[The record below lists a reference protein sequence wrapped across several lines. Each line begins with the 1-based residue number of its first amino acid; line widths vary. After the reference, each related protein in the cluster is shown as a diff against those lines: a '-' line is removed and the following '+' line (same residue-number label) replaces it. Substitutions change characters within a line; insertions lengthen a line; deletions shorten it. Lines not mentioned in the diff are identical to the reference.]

1 MKKILRLTAVVAL
14 LGVVGYTLYF
24 LYQKSA
30 EKPLYYKTE
39 APFITSIYK
48 KTIAAGSI
56 LPRKEILIKPQVSGI
71 IDELYVEPGDEVR
84 KGQLIARIKIIPDMA
99 QLNNAENRVRV
110 AQLNLD
116 NAKRNYDRFK
126 DLFEKGVVAE
136 AEFQDVELAYKNALT
151 ELDAAENNLQ
161 IIEEGASKKSGE
173 SANTLIRSTSDGMVL
188 DIPVEE
194 GNSVIE
200 ANTFNEGTTIAT
212 IADLGEMIF
221 EGKVDESEVGKISAG
236 MPLIVSVGAI
246 QGTTFNAELEYISP
260 KGVEENGAIQFEI
273 KADVELKEDF
283 FIRAGYSANADIVL
297 EKREDVL
304 AIRESLLQFDGRQPY
319 VEVETGEQS
328 YERKDVKIGLSD
340 GIQVE
345 ILEGLSEDDKVK
357 VWNKPMTE
365 EMMANQG
372 QRGGGGR
379 SR

>member
-1 MKKILRLTAVVAL
+1 MKKVLRLTAVLAL
-14 LGVVGYTLYF
+14 IGIVGYTLFF

-30 EKPLYYKTE
+30 EKPVYYGTE
-39 APFITSIYK
+39 TPYITSIYK

-56 LPRKEILIKPQVSGI
+56 VPRKEILIKPQVSGI
-71 IDELYVEPGDEVR
+71 INELYVEPGDKVK

-136 AEFQDVELAYKNALT
+136 AEFQEVELTYKNALT

-173 SANTLIRSTSDGMVL
+173 SANTLIRSTSNGMVL

-246 QGTTFNAELEYISP
+246 QETTFNAELEYISP

-273 KADVELKEDF
+273 KADVELKEEF

-304 AIRESLLQFDGRQPY
+304 AIRESLLQFDGKQPF
-319 VEVETGEQS
+319 VEVETGEQT
-328 YERKDVKIGLSD
+328 YERRDVKIGLSD

-345 ILEGLSEDDKVK
+345 VLDGITEEDKVK
-357 VWNKPMTE
+357 VWNKPLTE
-365 EMMANQG
+365 EMMENQK
-372 QRGGGGR
+372 QRQGSGR
-379 SR
+379 GR

>member
-1 MKKILRLTAVVAL
+1 MKKVLRLTAVVVL
-14 LGVVGYTLYF
+14 LGVVGYTLFF

-30 EKPLYYKTE
+30 EKPVYYKTE
-39 APFITSIYK
+39 NPYITSIYK

-71 IDELYVEPGDEVR
+71 IDELYVEPGDKVS

-136 AEFQDVELAYKNALT
+136 AEFQDVELTYKNALE

-161 IIEEGASKKSGE
+161 IIKEGASKKSGE
-173 SANTLIRSTSDGMVL
+173 SANTLIRSTSEGMVL

-221 EGKVDESEVGKISAG
+221 EGKVDESEVGKISTG
-236 MPLIVSVGAI
+236 LPLIVSVGAI

-273 KADVELKEDF
+273 KADVELKDEF
-283 FIRAGYSANADIVL
+283 FVRAGYSANADIVL

-304 AIRESLLQFDGRQPY
+304 AIRESLLQFDGKQPY
-319 VEVETGEQS
+319 VEVEVGEQT
-328 YERKDVKIGLSD
+328 YERRDVKIGLSD

-345 ILEGLSEDDKVK
+345 ILEGLNEEDKVK

-372 QRGGGGR
+372 QRGGGRGR
-379 SR
+379 